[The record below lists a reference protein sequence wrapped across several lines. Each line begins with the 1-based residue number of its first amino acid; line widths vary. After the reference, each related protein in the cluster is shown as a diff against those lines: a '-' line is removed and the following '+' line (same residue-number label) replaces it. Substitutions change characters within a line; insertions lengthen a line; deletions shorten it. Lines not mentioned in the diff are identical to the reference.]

1 VAKKKKGDEPKG
13 APMWVVT
20 YGDMMSLLMTFF
32 VLLLSFSTISEEKI
46 SQARTSFNGALGL
59 LPKYNAITRP
69 VPNSQSLSRRVP
81 RSIERLARE
90 LQRQLQVM
98 GKESEIDIEY
108 DQEGG
113 LKINLPGHVLF
124 DSARA
129 ELKAEASEVLS
140 ALADLLVGIPD
151 KYIEVRGHTD
161 SRPLTASRL
170 FRDNYDLAYHR
181 AKNVMLYLSREGAIP
196 EREFEV
202 VACGPSQPIASND
215 TDDGMRANR
224 RVEIKVRGEF
234 EKEMMEEIRE
244 AIDAIA
250 PIKGANSVIRPVG
263 PANET
268 PPSGE

>member
-1 VAKKKKGDEPKG
+1 VGKKAKKGDEAKG

-59 LPKYNAITRP
+59 LPKFNAITQP
-69 VPNSQSLSRRVP
+69 VPNPQSLARRVP

-90 LQRQLQVM
+90 LRRQLQIM
-98 GKESEIDIEY
+98 GKDSEIDIEY

-124 DSARA
+124 DTARA
-129 ELKAEASEVLS
+129 ELRPEASDVLS
-140 ALADLLVGIPD
+140 ALASLLVDIPD

-161 SRPLTASRL
+161 SRPLSSNRL
-170 FRDNYDLAYHR
+170 FKDNYDLAYHR

-202 VACGPSQPIASND
+202 VACGSSQPIASNE
-215 TDDGMRANR
+215 TDEGMRANR

-244 AIDAIA
+244 TIDAIA
-250 PIKGANSVIRPVG
+250 PLSGANPVTRTPEPG
-263 PANET
+263 NEA
-268 PPSGE
+268 PSGE